1 MTQIT
6 HQIGEYRIVQFL
18 IDEGDCVSSHL
29 TRPAA
34 EAPVVDPVDIETLGA
49 ELFVIG
55 FFNNLNVD
63 NVFYEQYLSDL
74 IVDVVCFFGQ
84 ALAAIVSQAGP

>member
-1 MTQIT
+1 MTQIA
-6 HQIGEYRIVQFL
+6 HQIGEYRIIQFL
-18 IDEGDCVSSHL
+18 IDEGYCVSSHL
-29 TRPAA
+29 TGPAA
-34 EAPVVDPVDIETLGA
+34 EASVVDPVDIEALGA

-63 NVFYEQYLSDL
+63 NVFYEQYLGDL

-84 ALAAIVSQAGP
+84 ALATIVSQAGP